1 MTSKIPKEK
10 VAAITVAVASYMA
23 ALSGSKTVEALPLAP
38 APTAWTLAGR
48 REAMETRLMMQRRIV
63 R

>member
-10 VAAITVAVASYMA
+10 VAVITAAVTSYIA
-23 ALSGSKTVEALPLAP
+23 GLSGSKTRRALPLAP
-38 APTAWTLAGR
+38 APTAWALAGR
-48 REAMETRLMMQRRIV
+48 REAMQTRLMMQRRIV